1 MSTVSPKKKEIE
13 KMVEKKLNK
22 NML

>member
-1 MSTVSPKKKEIE
+1 MSTVSPKKEEIE